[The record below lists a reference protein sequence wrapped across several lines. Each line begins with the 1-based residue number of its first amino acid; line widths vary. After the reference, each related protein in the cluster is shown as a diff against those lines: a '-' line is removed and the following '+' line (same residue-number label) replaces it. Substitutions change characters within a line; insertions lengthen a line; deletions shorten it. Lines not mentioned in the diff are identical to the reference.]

1 MSRRICCPE
10 SMGPVDGM
18 AIFLGVESEADW
30 VSSLRARTGPSR
42 SRGRYP
48 ARARTCLA
56 LIAGTDS
63 TRQRPSLTIP
73 AGRRRPAFEE
83 IKKSLLS

>member
-48 ARARTCLA
+48 AW
-56 LIAGTDS
+56 G
-63 TRQRPSLTIP
+63 
-73 AGRRRPAFEE
+73 
-83 IKKSLLS
+83 